1 MKKRLIPLLLVLAL
15 MMSLTA
21 NAAIQAVQVRPTLTF
36 SGTTANCKA
45 VIMDSGKT
53 IDATMELWCGSTL
66 VDSWS
71 GTATSRLTLTG
82 THSVV
87 SGRTYTLTVS
97 GTAGGI
103 AFTGTPTSKTCP

>member
-1 MKKRLIPLLLVLAL
+1 MKKRLVPLLLVLAL

-21 NAAIQAVQVRPTLTF
+21 NAAIQATRVNPTLTF
-36 SGTTANCKA
+36 SGTTAICEA
-45 VIMDSGKT
+45 TIFGSGT
-53 IDATMELWCGSTL
+53 INATMELWYGSTL

-103 AFTGTPTSKTCP
+103 AFTGTPVSKTCP